1 MELNTV
7 CERLDELVVELFD
20 KLEALTAARKRMD
33 DHMKQGFF
41 NLAKARYSL
50 GVKGVGQI
58 QYAAIMEP
66 LVHVHVSDEDGSN
79 KFNLDRI
86 IPSKSSSG
94 AVKKVSFLDQ
104 ESKVRRRHTGKRDEE
119 NDEQK
124 EGYEEG
130 GEDDDE
136 IAELSSGI
144 EDLEMDQVVDPHSL
158 QDPLRWFGILVPP
171 CLRHGQ
177 HSFNQVIAVSCQVA
191 SLQSQVDQL
200 RLEYRQL
207 LREKQQLLQQSA

>member
-1 MELNTV
+1 MELQTV
-7 CERLDELVVELFD
+7 CERLDKLVVELFD
-20 KLEALTAARKRMD
+20 KLEDLTAARKRMD
-33 DHMKQGFF
+33 DHLKQGFF

-58 QYAAIMEP
+58 QYAAIMDP
-66 LVHVHVSDEDGSN
+66 LVHVHVSEEDGCN

-86 IPSKSSSG
+86 IPNKSSSG
-94 AVKKVSFLDQ
+94 AVKKVSFDDQ
-104 ESKVRRRHTGKRDEE
+104 ESKVRRRHTGRGDEE

-124 EGYEEG
+124 EGFDEGEE
-130 GEDDDE
+130 DE
-136 IAELSSGI
+136 EVAELSRGV
-144 EDLEMDQVVDPHSL
+144 EELELRQVANPHSL

-177 HSFNQVIAVSCQVA
+177 HSFSQVVAQSCQVA
-191 SLQSQVDQL
+191 NLQSQIDQL

-207 LREKQQLLQQSA
+207 LLQKQQLVQQSA

>member
-1 MELNTV
+1 MDISTV
-7 CERLDELVVELFD
+7 CERLDELIVELFD

-33 DHMKQGFF
+33 DHLKQGYF

-66 LVHVHVSDEDGSN
+66 LVHVHVSEEDSCS

-86 IPSKSSSG
+86 IPNKSSSG
-94 AVKKVSFLDQ
+94 AAKKVSFDDQ
-104 ESKVRRRHTGKRDEE
+104 ESKVRRRHTGRGDEE
-119 NDEQK
+119 NEEQREGSDE
-124 EGYEEG
+124 E
-130 GEDDDE
+130 EDDE
-136 IAELSSGI
+136 VAELSSGV
-144 EDLEMDQVVDPHSL
+144 EDLELHQVVDPHSL

-177 HSFNQVIAVSCQVA
+177 HSFSQVIAMSCQVA
-191 SLQSQVDQL
+191 SLQSQIDQL

-207 LREKQQLLQQSA
+207 LRQKQQLVQQSA